1 MAFNVLFVCTGN
13 SCRSPMAEWI
23 LRSRV
28 PLEFAGDIVASSAGT
43 ARLDGLLPAPHA
55 VNVMSE
61 HGIDITPHRS
71 RGLDGDV
78 AAGADLILA
87 MTAIHVGEIRSA
99 VPDSREKTYL
109 LSEFAEGVSRD
120 VPDPIGGPREEYEQV
135 YDMLSELITEA
146 FPRIVALAKE
156 KRS

>member
-13 SCRSPMAEWI
+13 SCRSPMAEAI

-28 PLEFAGDIVASSAGT
+28 PLEFAGDLVASSAGT
-43 ARLDGLLPAPHA
+43 AMFDGLLAAPHA
-55 VNVMSE
+55 VRVMSE

-71 RGLDGDV
+71 HALSREV

-87 MTAIHVGEIRSA
+87 MTAAHVGKIRAKS
-99 VPDSREKTYL
+99 PESREKTYL
-109 LSEFAEGVSRD
+109 LSEFADGSWRD
-120 VPDPIGGPREEYEQV
+120 VPDPIGGAREEYEKV
-135 YDMLSELITEA
+135 YEMLSEMIVEA